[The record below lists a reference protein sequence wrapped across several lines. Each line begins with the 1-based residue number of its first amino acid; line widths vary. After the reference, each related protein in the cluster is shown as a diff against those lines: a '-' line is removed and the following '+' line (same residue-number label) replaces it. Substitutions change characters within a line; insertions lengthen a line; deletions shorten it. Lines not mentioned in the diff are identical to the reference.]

1 MLQANKQR
9 YGNFRGTVTVGLYT
23 VQGHASS
30 ALVLV
35 LYLMHLMFDG
45 GGTTAG
51 YDPKVM

>member
-1 MLQANKQR
+1 M
-9 YGNFRGTVTVGLYT
+9 VGLYT

-30 ALVLV
+30 ALVLM
-35 LYLMHLMFDG
+35 LCLMHLMFDG